1 MKLKFFAMLPLGLF
15 LLGATSTETNA
26 SDLMVEDEEHVD
38 NYDSTEDS
46 FEEISHRNTGK
57 MTKEEK
63 NRLKEL
69 KKSEKNRLKEIKKN
83 EKKRKKSLE
92 DANSSYENESDEATE
107 AENGDKKPGLWA
119 RFKNKIHRN
128 QNTDESKTDK
138 KSQNKSSKDAK
149 KSKYKSNKDAK
160 DDAKKPGLMTR
171 IKSKFSR
178 SKDSNKK

>member
-15 LLGATSTETNA
+15 FLGATSTETNA
-26 SDLMVEDEEHVD
+26 SDLMIEDEEHVD

-63 NRLKEL
+63 NRLKE
-69 KKSEKNRLKEIKKN
+69 IKKN

-107 AENGDKKPGLWA
+107 SENGDKKPCLWA

-128 QNTDESKTDK
+128 KNTSDDKNNQKSSSKEKVKKTNKDK
-138 KSQNKSSKDAK
+138 KTV
-149 KSKYKSNKDAK
+149 KSKEEN
-160 DDAKKPGLMTR
+160 KKPGFRAR
-171 IKSKFSR
+171 IRKTFSR